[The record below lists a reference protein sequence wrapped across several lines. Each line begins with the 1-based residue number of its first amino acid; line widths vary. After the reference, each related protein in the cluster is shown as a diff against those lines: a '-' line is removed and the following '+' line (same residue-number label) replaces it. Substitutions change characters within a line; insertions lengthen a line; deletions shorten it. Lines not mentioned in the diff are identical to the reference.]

1 MHRYITFLVE
11 VFKKFIDNYIIVNQ
25 TTTNKNMTYENR
37 DLNTTTV
44 TEDNVKVDVNVWDLM
59 TNLIENQTEDTYYV
73 DKLEELKSELEL
85 HVEENE

>member
-1 MHRYITFLVE
+1 MNRYITFLVE

-25 TTTNKNMTYENR
+25 TTTNNNMRYENR

-59 TNLIENQTEDTYYV
+59 TNLLENQTEDTYYV
-73 DKLEELKSELEL
+73 DKLEQLKSELEL

>member
-1 MHRYITFLVE
+1 
-11 VFKKFIDNYIIVNQ
+11 
-25 TTTNKNMTYENR
+25 MTYENR

-59 TNLIENQTEDTYYV
+59 TNLLENQTEDTYYV
-73 DKLEELKSELEL
+73 DKLEQLKSELEL

>member
-1 MHRYITFLVE
+1 
-11 VFKKFIDNYIIVNQ
+11 
-25 TTTNKNMTYENR
+25 MTYENR

>member
-25 TTTNKNMTYENR
+25 TTTNKNMIYENR

-59 TNLIENQTEDTYYV
+59 TNLLENQTEDTYYV
-73 DKLEELKSELEL
+73 DKLEQLKSELEL